1 MIYNIWK
8 LYIYIYIYLYIINMK
23 YVCEI
28 FWWELMQATAMP
40 SFKEKGFWYMHQREV
55 SPNFWAQAR
64 SMATRFWSTMSVMV
78 QSFPCH
84 EDKAFFK
91 KPAHIPPWSIGRSSE
106 YHSLSFIFLHSFIE
120 ICQEYGT
127 GSIGDECQTA
137 RLNEALEHRHGEA
150 FCKEKNSTGTRF
162 CDSTKPLQ
170 WEIEPEKNGIGLEVS
185 TGLCS
190 WQQSVKGSAVEN
202 ISWIIDIRWCHSWYV
217 IISLTAAAIYHRHLI
232 EHDRTKMEGWPKRC
246 QCAILLTWIL
256 QRLKENKFK

>member
-1 MIYNIWK
+1 MFV
-8 LYIYIYIYLYIINMK
+8 K
-23 YVCEI
+23 YFDGNWCKPLQCQAFKRKAFDIRISVRSHQI
-28 FWWELMQATAMP
+28 SEL
-40 SFKEKGFWYMHQREV
+40 S
-55 SPNFWAQAR
+55 QAR

-120 ICQEYGT
+120 ICQEYST

-170 WEIEPEKNGIGLEVS
+170 WEIEPEKNGIVLEVS

-190 WQQSVKGSAVEN
+190 WQQSVKGNAV
-202 ISWIIDIRWCHSWYV
+202 D
-217 IISLTAAAIYHRHLI
+217 LYH
-232 EHDRTKMEGWPKRC
+232 ES
-246 QCAILLTWIL
+246 
-256 QRLKENKFK
+256 